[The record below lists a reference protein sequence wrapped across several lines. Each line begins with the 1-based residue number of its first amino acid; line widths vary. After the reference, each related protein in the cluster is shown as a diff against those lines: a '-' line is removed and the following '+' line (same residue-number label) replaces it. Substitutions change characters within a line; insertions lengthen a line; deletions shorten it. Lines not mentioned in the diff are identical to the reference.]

1 MILPKGFRAGATKAG
16 IKPSG
21 KTDLALLVSATPCT
35 WAYTGTTNRA
45 VAPCVTRNRAL
56 LETDLPIQAIVVN
69 AGNANCATGQVGIQT
84 NERMAEVTALQ
95 LQIPTSSVVTAST
108 GVIGVPLPVEKIEMG
123 LPQIMLA
130 DSLEPFALGIMT
142 TDLVPKTASV
152 TLSSGAVISGVCK
165 GSGMIAP
172 NMATMLAYI
181 ISDANVAQLELRTHF
196 LSVVQR
202 SFNQVTVDTDT
213 STNDMAVLLCNGNG
227 TIENTDLSEFWLGVE
242 EVAVSLAKQLAR
254 DGEGAT
260 KLLTVKVIGARSD
273 SEAREAALSVAASP
287 LWKSAIY
294 GNDPNW
300 GRIMMAIGKSNAFF
314 ETTSVQIS
322 LQNTVLF
329 DGAVQGFD
337 RVAVSQAMKAL
348 EILVEVNLR
357 QGDGQGLSWGCD
369 LTEGYVKINAEY
381 TT

>member
-1 MILPKGFRAGATKAG
+1 MSLPIGFRAGATKAG

-21 KTDLALLVSATPCT
+21 KTDLALLVSDSPCT
-35 WAYTGTTNRA
+35 WAYSGTTNRA
-45 VAPCVTRNRAL
+45 AAPCVTRNRSL
-56 LETDLPIQAIVVN
+56 LESELPVQAIVVN
-69 AGNANCATGQVGIQT
+69 AGNANCATGQVGIET

-95 LQIPTSSVVTAST
+95 LGVPASSVVTAST
-108 GVIGVPLPVEKIEMG
+108 GVIGVPLPVEKIELG
-123 LPQIMLA
+123 LPKITLA
-130 DSLEPFALGIMT
+130 LDLEPFAVGIMT

-152 TLSSGAVISGVCK
+152 TLSNGAKIVGVCK

-181 ISDANVAQLELRTHF
+181 VTDATVPQLELRKHF
-196 LSVVQR
+196 QGVVER

-213 STNDMAVLLCNGNG
+213 STNDMAVLLCNGAAG
-227 TIENTDLSEFWLGVE
+227 MVDLTEFWQGVE
-242 EVAVSLAKQLAR
+242 TVAVSLAKQLAR

-260 KLLTVKVIGARSD
+260 KLLTVQIVGARTD
-273 SEAREAALSVAASP
+273 LEAREAALSVAASP
-287 LWKSAIY
+287 LWKSAVY

-300 GRIMMAIGKSNAFF
+300 GRMMMAIGKSSAFF

-329 DGAVQGFD
+329 DGAVLDFD
-337 RVAVSQAMKAL
+337 RAKVSQAMKA
-348 EILVEVNLR
+348 EEVLARIDLR
-357 QGDGQGLSWGCD
+357 QGNGTGTAWGCD
-369 LTEGYVKINAEY
+369 LTEEYVKINAEY